1 MGNIVAWAL
10 VQKTPGNDKTPDDD
24 KPFVSPYGD
33 RPVSATNPSHYRSH
47 PSGIECIDVI
57 RGLPFS
63 AGNAIK
69 YIWRAGQKDSTLQ
82 DLDKALWY
90 VRDCID
96 NKIDFLAGDQT
107 MDLFRRWGNKETD
120 LDKIA
125 AVALIL
131 RNKPAEAE
139 NYIKGLR
146 YRASIRIRHEAQSQS
161 PKDDDWPLAQP
172 MPKYPPQIDPWPM
185 PKA

>member
-10 VQKTPGNDKTPDDD
+10 VQKTPGSDKTPNDD
-24 KPFVSPYGD
+24 KSFAPPYGD

-47 PSGIECIDVI
+47 PSGVECIDVI
-57 RGLPFS
+57 RELPFS

-96 NKIDFLAGDQT
+96 NKIDFVADNQARD
-107 MDLFRRWGNKETD
+107 MFQRWVREEDD

-125 AVALIL
+125 AVESIL
-131 RNKPAEAE
+131 LNRPEVAESYVE
-139 NYIKGLR
+139 DLR
-146 YRASIRIRHEAQSQS
+146 YKASLRTKTKA
-161 PKDDDWPLAQP
+161 PKVDV
-172 MPKYPPQIDPWPM
+172 WPM
-185 PKA
+185 PQGMMPDAQGNVQGKKVQR

>member
-10 VQKTPGNDKTPDDD
+10 VQKTPGNDKTPNDD
-24 KPFVSPYGD
+24 KPFASPYGD

-47 PSGIECIDVI
+47 PSGVECIDVI

-69 YIWRAGQKDSTLQ
+69 YIWRAGQKDNTLQ

-96 NKIDFLAGDQT
+96 NKIDFVADNQARD
-107 MDLFRRWGNKETD
+107 MFQRWVREED
-120 LDKIA
+120 DIDKIA
-125 AVALIL
+125 AVESIL
-131 RNKPAEAE
+131 LNRPEVAE
-139 NYIKGLR
+139 NYIEDLR
-146 YRASIRIRHEAQSQS
+146 YRASIKTKA
-161 PKDDDWPLAQP
+161 PKTKAPRV
-172 MPKYPPQIDPWPM
+172 DP
-185 PKA
+185 

>member
-24 KPFVSPYGD
+24 KPNVSPYGD
-33 RPVSATNPSHYRSH
+33 RPASATNPNYYRSH
-47 PSGIECIDVI
+47 PSGVECIDVI

-96 NKIDFLAGDQT
+96 NKVDFLAGYPT
-107 MDLFRRWGNKETD
+107 MDLFQRWGDKETD
-120 LDKIA
+120 PDKIA
-125 AVALIL
+125 AVGSIL
-131 RNKPAEAE
+131 LNDPVEAE
-139 NYIKGLR
+139 NYIKTLR
-146 YRASIRIRHEAQSQS
+146 HRESTRLEAQGPKG

-172 MPKYPPQIDPWPM
+172 MPK
-185 PKA
+185 A